1 MELYQ
6 AFQTSPD
13 VRIKLFLGDEERV
26 DYDLN
31 RASSKHSN
39 FYNRLLLFMTQINL
53 KQFQKEKGFSPNQFL
68 PCTDDLK
75 VNSRLREQ
83 TINLYQENV
92 NKVLLLDIHS
102 FPFSLSGNEYGPFE
116 VVFLVLPDDSL
127 SIFYAYY
134 LLSQLLKVNI
144 LSTIFVASEDNEI
157 IFQAHHHGFVALLI
171 EFNEKLT
178 APRRKFIHS
187 QLVQHLQ
194 FLLQGWIFPLSS
206 PIRSILDQYQMT
218 EIVSPI
224 LGQIEHVSVIQNV
237 FQIILLSL
245 PLGSTKSSLQLQV
258 KGISSDTLSV
268 IVHSGQCVFRGQTL
282 ARGLMK
288 NIHLSWKNLFVSPVS
303 KKENSIRFAI
313 KKN

>member
-1 MELYQ
+1 
-6 AFQTSPD
+6 
-13 VRIKLFLGDEERV
+13 
-26 DYDLN
+26 
-31 RASSKHSN
+31 
-39 FYNRLLLFMTQINL
+39 L
-53 KQFQKEKGFSPNQFL
+53 KQFQKEKGFSPSQFL

-75 VNSRLREQ
+75 GNSRLWEQ
-83 TINLYQENV
+83 TMNL
-92 NKVLLLDIHS
+92 HS

-116 VVFLVLPDDSL
+116 IVFLVLPDDSL

-144 LSTIFVASEDNEI
+144 LSTIFD
-157 IFQAHHHGFVALLI
+157 GFVALLI

-218 EIVSPI
+218 DIVSPI
-224 LGQIEHVSVIQNV
+224 LGQIEHVSVVQNV

-268 IVHSGQCVFRGQTL
+268 IVHSGQCVFRGQTY
-282 ARGLMK
+282 
-288 NIHLSWKNLFVSPVS
+288 
-303 KKENSIRFAI
+303 
-313 KKN
+313 